1 MIKILCIIIIIIIK
15 IPIIHRILLQ
25 LVVFRYSVKE
35 TMSNEFII
43 SLFFIVAHKNISQKH
58 CLSLLFFGSPHNRN
72 SWRESIKGFGIRLW
86 KFNSMLFVPISVN
99 NHNKKRNDSQN
110 YLTFDI
116 CHKQA
121 G

>member
-1 MIKILCIIIIIIIK
+1 MIKIICIIIIK
-15 IPIIHRILLQ
+15 KLPIIDRILLQ
-25 LVVFRYSVKE
+25 LVGFRFSVKE

-43 SLFFIVAHKNISQKH
+43 SLFFILVHKNILQKH

-86 KFNSMLFVPISVN
+86 KFNSKLFVPISVN
-99 NHNKKRNDSQN
+99 NHNKKWNDSQN

-116 CHKQA
+116 CHKHA